1 MENSLPPAITQ
12 RHDGQPI
19 DAAATAEVVLNET
32 CPAVPEGY
40 EHVRDTSN
48 GYGNGPGLIS
58 LSDHLEVVCGPFL
71 NYKGLRDA
79 NQEFPT
85 WQGSVLLVT
94 KPGQRQPV
102 LELRSLGATPPF
114 PTGTGAGR
122 SNLVNGDM
130 SQNDSQV
137 TTVEGLKLFADPI
150 KAFWRFPIT
159 VPLRA
164 KETRWEY
171 SFPRFRYF
179 NNKEALGRWN
189 FVVPAANDSMRIMF
203 YSCNGFSIGTDLD
216 YWQGPTLWNEVLRIH
231 EKRPF
236 HVMIGGGDQI
246 YNDSVRVDGPL
257 KPWTDI
263 SNPHKRRA
271 HPFTNKMRDECD
283 RFYYENYIKWYGMEP
298 FATANSQIAQINIW
312 DDHDIID
319 GFGSYTDHFMKCAVF
334 RGIGGVA
341 FKYYLLF
348 QHHVAPPMSTYTTDA
363 PATMSA
369 VNGTSGADPRQL
381 EHTYVYNE
389 QEEDPSFITGK
400 THGPYVEERSRNLYM
415 RLGRRMTFVGL
426 DARTERTRHQINYP
440 ETYEMVFNRLDQEL
454 AQANGD
460 IKHLILLLGVPI
472 AYPRLAW
479 LENIIKSPL
488 IAPIRLLNKRFGVG
502 GDFFNKFDGQVDLL
516 DDLDDHYTA
525 RQHKRERR
533 EMIQRLQQL
542 SRKYSVRVTILGGD
556 VHLAALGRF
565 YSKPRLNVPAELDFR
580 YMANVISSAIT
591 NKPPP
596 KAVANLLARRNKIHH
611 LDHDTD
617 ETLMKL
623 FDKQPGGKEKG
634 AAFNKVTMPSRNF
647 ACITEVSMDGAV
659 NGSADV
665 AQTTP
670 VVIPKDGHQP
680 LHAGEENA
688 GTTHR
693 AADGVSNVSG
703 MIGGLDVAIRVEI
716 DGSDRNGTTEG
727 YGFSIPPLAIPRND
741 RVSQET
747 TRSRRFH
754 RIHRH
759 LHSSH
764 SNTSAPP
771 TTNMA
776 ATSAPESDN
785 VAPLPRPATAIV
797 EGAR

>member
-1 MENSLPPAITQ
+1 MENPSPAVTQ
-12 RHDGQPI
+12 RPDGQPI
-19 DAAATAEVVLNET
+19 ENAVAADIIPNEA
-32 CPAVPEGY
+32 CPVVPEGY
-40 EHVRDTSN
+40 EHVSDTSK
-48 GYGNGPGLIS
+48 GYGNGPGILS
-58 LSDHLEVVCGPFL
+58 LSDHLEVICGPLL

-79 NQEFPT
+79 NHEFPT

-94 KPGQRQPV
+94 NPGQRQPV

-114 PTGTGAGR
+114 PAGDGAEHP
-122 SNLVNGDM
+122 LPVNGNT
-130 SQNDSQV
+130 SHADSRV
-137 TTVEGLKLFADPI
+137 TTVEGLKLFADPN
-150 KAFWRFPIT
+150 KAFWRFAIN
-159 VPLRA
+159 VPLQA
-164 KETRWEY
+164 VETRWEY
-171 SFPRFRYF
+171 SFQRFHYF
-179 NNKEALGRWN
+179 NDKEALGRWN
-189 FVVPAANDSMRIMF
+189 FVVPAAQDSMRIMF
-203 YSCNGFSIGTDLD
+203 HSCNGFSIGTDLD
-216 YWQGPTLWNEVLRIH
+216 YWQGPILWNEVLRVH
-231 EKRPF
+231 EERPF

-257 KPWTDI
+257 KEWTDI
-263 SNPHKRRA
+263 ANPHKRRA

-283 RFYYENYIKWYGMEP
+283 SFYYENYIKWYGMEP
-298 FATANSQIAQINIW
+298 FATANSQIPQINIW

-348 QHHVAPPMSTYTTDA
+348 QHHVAPPMSTFTTDS
-363 PATMSA
+363 PETMSA

-381 EHTYVYNE
+381 EHAYVYKE
-389 QEEDPSFITGK
+389 TVEDPTFITGK
-400 THGPYVEERSRNLYM
+400 THGPYVEECSRNLYM
-415 RLGRRMTFVGL
+415 RLGRRMAFAGL
-426 DARTERTRHQINYP
+426 DARTERTRHQINYQ
-440 ETYEMVFNRLDQEL
+440 ETYDMVYARLEQEL
-454 AQANGD
+454 TQANGD

-479 LENIIKSPL
+479 LENIIKSPI

-533 EMIQRLQQL
+533 ELIQRLQQI
-542 SRKYSVRVTILGGD
+542 SRKYSVRFTILSGD
-556 VHLAALGRF
+556 VHLAAIGRF
-565 YSKPRLNVPAELDFR
+565 YSNPRLNVPAERDFR
-580 YMANVISSAIT
+580 YMPNVISSAIT

-623 FDKQPGGKEKG
+623 FDQQPGGKEKG

-647 ACITEVSMDGAV
+647 ACITEVSQAGAV

-665 AQTTP
+665 AQTAP
-670 VVIPKDGHQP
+670 VVMPKDGHAP
-680 LHAGEENA
+680 LHTGEENA

-703 MIGGLDVAIRVEI
+703 MIGGLDVSVRVEI
-716 DGSDRNGTTEG
+716 DATDRKGTTVG
-727 YGFSIPPLAIPRND
+727 YGFSVPPLTIPPGD

-747 TRSRRFH
+747 SRSRVFH
-754 RIHRH
+754 RSHRH

-771 TTNMA
+771 TSTA
-776 ATSAPESDN
+776 ATTTAPGSEP
-785 VAPLPRPATAIV
+785 VPPLPRPATATAQ
-797 EGAR
+797 GAR